1 MAGQAKRMFELDV
14 ADESSEPSMRPGWQA
29 LAPHL
34 RVTQSV
40 NDAFLLLLAGK
51 FRAVDFVAGEQTTI
65 DYEFTIFF
73 AFFI

>member
-14 ADESSEPSMRPGWQA
+14 ADESSESAMRPGWQA

-34 RVTQSV
+34 RVKQSV

-51 FRAVDFVAGEQTTI
+51 FCAVDFLAGEQTTI
-65 DYEFTIFF
+65 DHEFTICF